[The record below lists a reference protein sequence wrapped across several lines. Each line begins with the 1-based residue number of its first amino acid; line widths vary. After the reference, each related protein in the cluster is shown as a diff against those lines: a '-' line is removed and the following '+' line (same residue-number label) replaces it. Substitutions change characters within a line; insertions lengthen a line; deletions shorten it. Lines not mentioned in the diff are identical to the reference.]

1 MQVFLDDGTI
11 LFADAWALTRVDP
24 KGKVK
29 NLPELFAA
37 PIYPLSCAGTP
48 PSVLTRGKYSYQA
61 KRLDA
66 ATLKPIPAH
75 GATPDYALEDGHFI
89 ASGRVVSAR
98 GSHALSLADPRDTPD
113 ATVRFGERGTH
124 RCIPLRARDG
134 VLARFLYT
142 NVGTPLCLYDLRA
155 EGYPLTLEVDV
166 HAPTLSVLDAFPDR
180 DGVTISCWFLHE
192 SRATIARVDR
202 SGRETAHVDVAA
214 ITLPVIDG
222 ARVVSQP
229 DARTVRSTPLD
240 GSAPTDFSIEAI
252 SREADARAKAPA
264 PRDNVGPG
272 MVLADRGRT
281 LFVPWH
287 GETLLD
293 LDRKLFIDRKLP
305 AKHAAL
311 RASITAYCRDH
322 RDALLRDGYERP
334 ASVHESKGRVGL
346 TFWRVP
352 HVPTGV
358 APLADALASLAQ
370 AIPAQTGLSVG
381 SFGSQG

>member
-1 MQVFLDDGTI
+1 MQVFLDDGTV

-37 PIYPLSCAGTP
+37 PIHPLSCGATP
-48 PSVLTRGKYSYQA
+48 PAVLTRGKYSYQL

-66 ATLKPIPAH
+66 ATLKPLPAP
-75 GATPDYALEDGHFI
+75 GAADFLFDDGDLL
-89 ASGRVVSAR
+89 SGGRVVSPK
-98 GSHALSLADPRDTPD
+98 GALRFSLADPRDAPD
-113 ATVRFGERGTH
+113 GTVRFGERGRH
-124 RCIPLRARDG
+124 RSVPFRAREG

-142 NVGTPLCLYDLRA
+142 DVGTPLCLYDLRA

-166 HAPTLSVLDAFPDR
+166 HAPTLSVLDAAPDR
-180 DGVTISCWFLHE
+180 DGVTISCWSPQE
-192 SRATIARVDR
+192 GRATVARVDR
-202 SGRETAHVDVAA
+202 SGRETARVTVAA
-214 ITLPVIDG
+214 ITLPVVDG
-222 ARVVSQP
+222 ARVVAQP

-240 GSAPTDFSIEAI
+240 GSAPTDFSLEAI
-252 SREADARAKAPA
+252 ARAADAKPKAPA

-281 LFVPWH
+281 FFVPWH

-293 LDRKLFIDRKLP
+293 LDRALFIDRKLP

-311 RASITAYCRDH
+311 RACITAYCRDH
-322 RDALLRDGYERP
+322 RDALVREGYERP
-334 ASVHESKGRVGL
+334 ASVRESKGRVGF

-352 HVPTGV
+352 FDPVGAKPHT
-358 APLADALASLAQ
+358 DALVPLTE
-370 AIPAQTGLSVG
+370 AITAATGFVMSG
-381 SFGSQG
+381 YGSQG